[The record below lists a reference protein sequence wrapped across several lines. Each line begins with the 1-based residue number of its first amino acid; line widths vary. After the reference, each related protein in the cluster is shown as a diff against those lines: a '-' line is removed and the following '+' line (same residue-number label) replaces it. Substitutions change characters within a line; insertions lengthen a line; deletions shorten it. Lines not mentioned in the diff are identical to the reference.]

1 MRSDLSQVFS
11 LVVATIK
18 DPAAIAAQ
26 IRTLRWPHTV
36 GWMGLG
42 LVTVLTVI
50 AIGVEGMIP
59 GRPPLMSGLGGSPFI
74 DAIFLG
80 GMTTIFIFVLY
91 YAGRAIG
98 GTGTFGGTLLIMTWF
113 QTIVLFLVIAQLIA
127 VVILP
132 GLSGLVSVIGFGIQL
147 WCLMHF
153 LNELHQFDSLFKAFG
168 LFALSILGFV
178 FGLAFFLLMVGGA
191 TMVGA
196 TV

>member
-1 MRSDLSQVFS
+1 MLTDLQSVTS
-11 LVVATIK
+11 LVIATVK
-18 DPAAIAAQ
+18 DPAAVAKRITA
-26 IRTLRWPHTV
+26 LRLPHAI

-42 LVTVLTVI
+42 LVTAVTVI
-50 AIGVEGMIP
+50 AIALERMIP
-59 GRPPLMSGLGGSPFI
+59 GRPPMMSGLGGSPFI
-74 DAIFLG
+74 DTLFLG

-113 QTIVLFLVIAQLIA
+113 QTIVLYLVVAQLIA
-127 VVILP
+127 VVIVP
-132 GLSGLVSVIGFGIQL
+132 GLAVFVSMTGFAIQI

-153 LNELHQFDSLFKAFG
+153 LNELHGFDSLFKAFG

-196 TV
+196 

>member
-1 MRSDLSQVFS
+1 MLTDLQSVTS
-11 LVVATIK
+11 LVIATVK
-18 DPAAIAAQ
+18 DPAAVAKRITA
-26 IRTLRWPHTV
+26 LRLPHAI

-42 LVTVLTVI
+42 LVTAVTVI
-50 AIGVEGMIP
+50 AIALERMIP
-59 GRPPLMSGLGGSPFI
+59 GRPPMMSGLGGSPFI
-74 DAIFLG
+74 DTLFLG

-98 GTGTFGGTLLIMTWF
+98 GTGTFGGTLLIMAWF
-113 QTIVLFLVIAQLIA
+113 QTIVLYLVVAQLIA
-127 VVILP
+127 VVIVP
-132 GLSGLVSVIGFGIQL
+132 GLAVFVSMAGFAIQI

-153 LNELHQFDSLFKAFG
+153 LNELHGFDSLLKAFG

-196 TV
+196 